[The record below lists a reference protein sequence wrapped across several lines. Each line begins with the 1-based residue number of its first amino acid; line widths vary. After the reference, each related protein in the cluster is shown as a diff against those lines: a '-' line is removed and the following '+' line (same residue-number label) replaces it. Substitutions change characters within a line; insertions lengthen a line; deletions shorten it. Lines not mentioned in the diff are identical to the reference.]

1 MYQNNYIQLKKA
13 VENDAVIINV
23 SRHRNPDGSLNIAQ
37 FKQAWNKTL
46 ENFEVTYLWEKGKT
60 PGYDDRDPLQPE
72 PSIVFVPA
80 QGNDEKHGTIIVAHG
95 GGFEIRT
102 GCEGMNVAEYF
113 SRIGF
118 TTFFFIILR
127 SFR

>member
-46 ENFEVTYLWEKGKT
+46 ENFEVTYL
-60 PGYDDRDPLQPE
+60 
-72 PSIVFVPA
+72 
-80 QGNDEKHGTIIVAHG
+80 
-95 GGFEIRT
+95 
-102 GCEGMNVAEYF
+102 
-113 SRIGF
+113 
-118 TTFFFIILR
+118 
-127 SFR
+127 